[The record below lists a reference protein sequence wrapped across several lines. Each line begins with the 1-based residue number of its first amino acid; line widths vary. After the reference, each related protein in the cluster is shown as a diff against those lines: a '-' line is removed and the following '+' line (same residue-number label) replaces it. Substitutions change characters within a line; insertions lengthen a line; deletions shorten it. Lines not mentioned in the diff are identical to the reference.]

1 MKVILFL
8 LLFAMLLNAVENKSS
23 ISIKHIN
30 YDKFSNETIV
40 KGNSKLKLHN
50 DIFKAD
56 ATVEYLYSN
65 EYKERRYIILNEL
78 FVTKEYKDYSVTL
91 GKIIKYWGE
100 LEGFNIA
107 DVYNQKNHLLDPF
120 EKSAKL
126 GSIGLHL
133 TKYFDEDS
141 LEVGVKFYEQDVKYS
156 FMSNYD
162 KELSY
167 SDERYTPTF
176 HLMYSFATDKSFE
189 SETKLI
195 LLHGYDNKRYFIP
208 KSQTTLSQYAYRV
221 NKLLFLSNLIYKDT
235 ILKCEA
241 SYTDVISDE
250 NMSDYAQ
257 LSFGLENNFYDI
269 MDIDIGF
276 YLEYYNYF
284 YIQDEKIKDVDI
296 SEIYND
302 DIFLALK
309 LDFTD
314 TRSSEIKGGILYD
327 LKNTEKVFKVEA
339 KSRVIDNLVVD
350 AQYLQVLSEQNTL
363 LYKLGYSTRVIIGLT
378 YTF

>member
-8 LLFAMLLNAVENKSS
+8 LLFAMLLNAFENKSS
-23 ISIKHIN
+23 LSIKHIN
-30 YDKFSNETIV
+30 YDKFSDETIV

-78 FVTKEYKDYSVTL
+78 FVTKEYKDYSFTL

-107 DVYNQKNHLLDPF
+107 DVYNQKNHLLDAF
-120 EKSAKL
+120 DNSAKL
-126 GSIGLHL
+126 GSIGLHV

-141 LEVGVKFYEQDVKYS
+141 LEFGVKFYEQDVKYS
-156 FMSNYD
+156 FISNYD

-167 SDERYTPTF
+167 SDERDTPTL

-208 KSQTTLSQYAYRV
+208 KNQTTLSQYAYRV
-221 NKLLFLSNLIYKDT
+221 NKLLFLSNLIYKET

-250 NMSDYAQ
+250 NMSNYAQ

-269 MDIDIGF
+269 LDIDIGF
-276 YLEYYNYF
+276 YLEYYSYL
-284 YIQDEKIKDVDI
+284 YAQDEKIKNVDI

-309 LDFTD
+309 LDLTD
-314 TRSSEIKGGILYD
+314 TRNSEIKGGILYD

-363 LYKLGYSTRVIIGLT
+363 LYKLGYSTRVILGLT